1 MKQIKRFMAMTVCAL
16 LTLPVFAADKA
27 QAMAQ
32 ENKEVIDFYG
42 KLNISLQA
50 TEEKG
55 DSFNELKSNASRVGV
70 KGKYHLD
77 SGLTAIYKLEWQV
90 NVNDDTKDT
99 LTARNQWVGLK
110 GGLGELTVGRSDTTL
125 KVSQG
130 KFDLF
135 NDYEG
140 DLKHLFVGENRVADS
155 LTYKS
160 PVFKHFQLLTSYI
173 ITDEHEADAPYS
185 LGMFFGDLNLKKTD
199 FFLSVAHDEN
209 MPVKFKCLGC
219 PDDEGNTDE
228 SVKVTENLANTRITG
243 IYKLGDLRLGAMF
256 VDTEV
261 ITTGK
266 SKTGYAANVSYKIGK
281 VLAKVQYQDFAGADA
296 ISIGAD
302 YKLGKQTKVYA
313 WYTDKEG
320 NQVEGDDGNLYTLS
334 SEGQYFA
341 IGMEQKF

>member
-1 MKQIKRFMAMTVCAL
+1 MKLVKSYIVMTVCIL
-16 LTLPVFAADKA
+16 LAVPTFAADKVPVKV
-27 QAMAQ
+27 
-32 ENKEVIDFYG
+32 EKNKEIIDFYG

-55 DSFNELKSNASRVGV
+55 ESFNELKSNASRVGV
-70 KGKYHLD
+70 KGKYYLD
-77 SGLTAIYKLEWQV
+77 NGLTAIYLLEWQV

-99 LTARNQWVGLK
+99 LTARNQWVGFK
-110 GGLGELTVGRSDTTL
+110 GGFGELTVGRSDTSL

-140 DLKHLFVGENRVADS
+140 DLKHLFIGENRVADS

-160 PVFKHFQLLTSYI
+160 PVFKNFQVLTSYI
-173 ITDEHEADAPYS
+173 ISDDHEADDPYS
-185 LGMFFGDLNLKKTD
+185 IGLFFGDLNLKKTD

-209 MPVKFKCLGC
+209 MPVKFKYVDIAGDGGSATEPL
-219 PDDEGNTDE
+219 GNTR
-228 SVKVTENLANTRITG
+228 VTG
-243 IYKLGDLRLGAMF
+243 MYQWGDLRLGAMF

-266 SKTGYAANVSYKIGK
+266 SETGYAANVSYKIGS
-281 VLAKVQYQDFAGADA
+281 VLAKFEYQEFAGADA
-296 ISIGAD
+296 ISVGAD
-302 YKLGKQTKVYA
+302 YKLGKNTKVYA
-313 WYTDKEG
+313 WYTDREG
-320 NQVEGDDGNLYTLS
+320 NKIKGDDGFIYTLS
-334 SEGQYFA
+334 TKGQYFA

>member
-1 MKQIKRFMAMTVCAL
+1 MKQVKSLIAIAVCSI
-16 LTLPVFAADKA
+16 LTMPVFAADKESS
-27 QAMAQ
+27 QLQ
-32 ENKEVIDFYG
+32 KNKEVIDFYG

-77 SGLTAIYKLEWQV
+77 GGLTAIYKLEWQV
-90 NVNDDTKDT
+90 NVNDDSKDT
-99 LTARNQWVGLK
+99 LTARNQWVGVK
-110 GGLGELTVGRSDTTL
+110 GGFGELTVGRSDTTL

-140 DLKHLFVGENRVADS
+140 DLKHLFIGENRVADS

-160 PVFKHFQLLTSYI
+160 PVFKQLQLLSSYI
-173 ITDEHEADAPYS
+173 ISDDHEADDPYS
-185 LGMFFGDLNLKKTD
+185 VGVFFGDLNLKKTD

-209 MPVKFKCLGC
+209 MPVKFKYVDGSG
-219 PDDEGNTDE
+219 EAG
-228 SVKVTENLANTRITG
+228 SSTEPLANTRITG
-243 IYKLGDLRLGAMF
+243 MYKFGDLRLGAMF

-266 SKTGYAANVSYKIGK
+266 SETGYAANVSYKIGK
-281 VLAKVQYQDFAGADA
+281 VLAKIEYQEFAGADA
-296 ISIGAD
+296 ISVGAD
-302 YKLGKQTKVYA
+302 YKLGKSTKLYA
-313 WYTDKEG
+313 WYTDREG
-320 NQVEGDDGNLYTLS
+320 NKVKGDDGLLYTLAS
-334 SEGQYFA
+334 AGQYFA

>member
-1 MKQIKRFMAMTVCAL
+1 MKQVKSLIALAVCSIS
-16 LTLPVFAADKA
+16 TMPVFAADKGSSPL
-27 QAMAQ
+27 QKK
-32 ENKEVIDFYG
+32 KEVIDFYG

-70 KGKYHLD
+70 KGKYYLD
-77 SGLTAIYKLEWQV
+77 GGLTTIYKLEWQV
-90 NVNDDTKDT
+90 NVNDDSKDT
-99 LTARNQWVGLK
+99 LTARNQWIGVK
-110 GGLGELTVGRSDTTL
+110 GGFGELTVGRSDTAL

-140 DLKHLFVGENRVADS
+140 DLKHIFIGENRVSDS
-155 LTYKS
+155 ITYKS
-160 PVFKHFQLLTSYI
+160 PVFNNLQFLSSYI
-173 ITDEHEADAPYS
+173 ISDDHKADDPYS
-185 LGMFFGDLNLKKTD
+185 LGVFFGDLNLKKTD
-199 FFLSVAHDEN
+199 FFVSVAHDEN
-209 MPVKFKCLGC
+209 MPVKFKYV
-219 PDDEGNTDE
+219 DDSG
-228 SVKVTENLANTRITG
+228 SSGSSTEPLANTRVTG
-243 IYKLGDLRLGAMF
+243 LYKFGGLRLGAMF

-266 SKTGYAANVSYKIGK
+266 SETGYAANVSYKIGN
-281 VLAKVQYQDFAGADA
+281 VLAKVEYQEFAGADS

-302 YKLGKQTKVYA
+302 YKLGKSTKVYA
-313 WYTDKEG
+313 WYTDREG
-320 NQVEGDDGNLYTLS
+320 NKVKGDDGLLYTLA